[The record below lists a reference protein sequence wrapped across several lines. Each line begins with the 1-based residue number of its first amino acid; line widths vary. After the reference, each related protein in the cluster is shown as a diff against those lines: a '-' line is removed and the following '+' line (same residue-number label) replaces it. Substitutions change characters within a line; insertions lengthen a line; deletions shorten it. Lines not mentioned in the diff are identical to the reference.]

1 MCSIY
6 LEYVELLIIVYR
18 VERCLHS
25 VLASRVLLH
34 IRDYTRNKENIL
46 LQPDAITN
54 LHFASASISGSE
66 DSAESSA
73 AV

>member
-6 LEYVELLIIVYR
+6 LEYVKLLIIVYR

-34 IRDYTRNKENIL
+34 IRDYVRNEQLIL
-46 LQPDAITN
+46 RPDGIADIQ
-54 LHFASASISGSE
+54 FASADITGSE
-66 DSAESSA
+66 DSVDAF
-73 AV
+73 AVV